1 MLRLL
6 NYQRQ
11 GQCLHIYE
19 VKEKSFRKTHKY
31 AGIDLGVDNLATV
44 TFSDGTNPLLVKG
57 LKAKYINQ
65 GYNRLISKAQSK
77 LPNNQK
83 TSKHIHRLFRNREMK
98 LQSEFHKI
106 TGFLAEYFDEMSLE
120 KVFVGKNDNWKSGIS
135 LSKKVNQRFVQIP
148 YNKFISQLKYKCS
161 LRGIEVVEQEESYT
175 SKASFIDC
183 DNIPI
188 WKNDGKKHSFSG
200 KRVKRG
206 MYKTKDGLTI
216 NADVNG
222 SYNIMVKGLNNFGE
236 ILNRSSVSF
245 HTRGLSNYD
254 ILSNK
259 DLIEKY
265 K

>member
-1 MLRLL
+1 
-6 NYQRQ
+6 
-11 GQCLHIYE
+11 
-19 VKEKSFRKTHKY
+19 
-31 AGIDLGVDNLATV
+31 
-44 TFSDGTNPLLVKG
+44 
-57 LKAKYINQ
+57 
-65 GYNRLISKAQSK
+65 
-77 LPNNQK
+77 
-83 TSKHIHRLFRNREMK
+83 MK

-175 SKASFIDC
+175 SKASFVDC
-183 DNIPI
+183 DKIPI
-188 WKNDGKKHSFSG
+188 LKNDGKKNSFSG

-206 MYKTKDGLTI
+206 MYKTKDGITI

-222 SYNIMVKGLNNFGE
+222 SYNIMVKGLNNFGK
-236 ILNRSSVSF
+236 ILNRSLVSF